1 MTNTILTEN
10 NFNGNWRLIPSNN
23 GIQTQLILSKNILN
37 KNGESQNII
46 YNFNYDIKNHV
57 IGRPISLMNELLGL
71 NKNQFYKCIIDN
83 ESLTFIIMNETEINE
98 YESSIEKDYNED
110 NNHEDNNHEDNNQSI
125 SLNSITYN
133 IESS

>member
-1 MTNTILTEN
+1 MTNLTLTKN
-10 NFNGNWRLIPSNN
+10 NFNGNWKIIPRYN
-23 GIQTQLILSKNILN
+23 GTNTQLILSKNMNN
-37 KNGESQNII
+37 KNGKEVFVC
-46 YNFNYDIKNHV
+46 YNFNYDIKDHV
-57 IGRPISLMNELLGL
+57 IGKPTSLMNELLEL
-71 NKNQFYKCIIDN
+71 DKNEFYKCIIDN

-98 YESSIEKDYNED
+98 YKSSMEKD